1 MSVIE
6 KTFMSFLKKL
16 SLNKK
21 LKSIF
26 LPSHLLSIRILLPSH
41 LSKFAAAIL
50 PPGGMTIICSSWF
63 VIFIWLVDA
72 QSDALRAGSYE
83 SDERI
88 LGDGAFIQFELG
100 SVKRDE
106 KIAKAERLELVKDE
120 KVISL

>member
-1 MSVIE
+1 
-6 KTFMSFLKKL
+6 
-16 SLNKK
+16 
-21 LKSIF
+21 
-26 LPSHLLSIRILLPSH
+26 
-41 LSKFAAAIL
+41 
-50 PPGGMTIICSSWF
+50 MTIICSSWF